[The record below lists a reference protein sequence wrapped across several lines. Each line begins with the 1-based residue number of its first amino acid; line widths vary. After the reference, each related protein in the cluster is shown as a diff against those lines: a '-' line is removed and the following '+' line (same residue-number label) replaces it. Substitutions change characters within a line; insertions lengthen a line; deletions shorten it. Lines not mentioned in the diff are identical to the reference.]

1 MILLWAINSKD
12 ELVGVIVCK
21 LEPHRGGP
29 MRGYI
34 AMLATRE
41 DQRGKGIASKLVRM
55 ACDEMI
61 AEDADEVRP
70 MREKPPRLII
80 AIPLILTKTK
90 ITTRLLS
97 KQKTTTSPP
106 FAFTRNWASS
116 EANDYID
123 TT

>member
-1 MILLWAINSKD
+1 
-12 ELVGVIVCK
+12 
-21 LEPHRGGP
+21 

-70 MREKPPRLII
+70 MRENPPRLII